1 MAKSKILELH
11 NKLINKEIFIKD
23 IVLES
28 KKIFEKIKKTNSI
41 ITNTIDLINIK
52 DFENKFEEN
61 KDNLLFC
68 IPYTLK
74 DNIATK
80 GIRTT
85 GGSEFLRNYIPP
97 YSATVYE
104 ILNKQNAMLLGK
116 ANLDEFGL
124 GNSGLTT
131 AYGEVC
137 NFYDNSRITS
147 GSSSGSVNSI
157 AGGFGLFS
165 IGTDTGDS
173 VRKPSSYLGTV
184 GYKPSY
190 GAISRFGVYPY
201 APSLDHVGI
210 LANYV
215 TDIAIVAQNI
225 IKYDELDYTSYDLQ
239 NKYYENLKHISNAKI
254 AIFDGIE
261 QYLQKD
267 VLKEYNRVI
276 KLLKDKKFKVE
287 KVKVDWKLMETLYM
301 TYKYISYPE
310 ALSCYHNFTGVTFG
324 TNKDKSKSSFNEM
337 ININRTYGFGKEVK
351 YRFIYASLVDRFQN
365 FRKCLNR
372 ARKAV
377 RLYDK
382 FVNDIFAKYDAY
394 IIPASSDLVPTIDE
408 FKTFNYH
415 LNIAD
420 DLLMLGN
427 FCHTPSI
434 TLPTNFIKKFPWGIN
449 INCKKYDD
457 QKLLNIALSIEEA
470 LNFDKENR
478 QC

>member
-157 AGGFGLFS
+157 AAGFGLFS

-261 QYLQKD
+261 QYLQED

-287 KVKVDWKLMETLYM
+287 KVKVD
-301 TYKYISYPE
+301 
-310 ALSCYHNFTGVTFG
+310 
-324 TNKDKSKSSFNEM
+324 
-337 ININRTYGFGKEVK
+337 
-351 YRFIYASLVDRFQN
+351 
-365 FRKCLNR
+365 
-372 ARKAV
+372 
-377 RLYDK
+377 
-382 FVNDIFAKYDAY
+382 
-394 IIPASSDLVPTIDE
+394 
-408 FKTFNYH
+408 
-415 LNIAD
+415 
-420 DLLMLGN
+420 
-427 FCHTPSI
+427 
-434 TLPTNFIKKFPWGIN
+434 
-449 INCKKYDD
+449 
-457 QKLLNIALSIEEA
+457 
-470 LNFDKENR
+470 
-478 QC
+478 